1 MAQRKSPFFDT
12 ATTLGKVV
20 AFFGISALAGV
31 LVAGLF
37 TPLAAVVGAGAT
49 TASSVFDELP
59 AELEEEPMSLPSE
72 VYSADGKLMAKFFEE
87 NRIPV
92 KIDDIS
98 ENMIDAIVSIEDER
112 FYEHHG
118 VDGQGLARIVV
129 HNLTSDT
136 TQGASTLT
144 QQYVNN
150 QLINAGFLRGEKRL
164 TYSGTKTVGDKLRE
178 MKLAVAAEK
187 QMSKEQILEGYLN
200 LVLFSRTTYGV
211 EAASKLFFSKSA
223 KDLTVPEAALLA
235 GIVQSPG
242 AHDPIS
248 NPESAKNRQNQ
259 VLRAM
264 YRNDKITKEE
274 YDEYVAA
281 PLKLKYSEPKQGCF
295 SANFGPY
302 FCDYVRR
309 QILADK
315 TFGKD
320 EAARERLLYRG
331 GLKIT
336 TTLDSRLQK
345 MAQKQVEKS
354 VPIGDKSGV
363 GATLISVDPKSG
375 DIKAMAQN
383 TKFAIDKKRG
393 STAVNFNVDKKWGDS
408 GGFQGGSTLKPY
420 VAVAWLES
428 GRTMGTR
435 VNAQRDHFPQYD
447 TWKASCADGGS
458 IQILDNNGWKVNNA
472 IGNMKKPMTMDY
484 GLYWSINT
492 ATVNAAKELD
502 LCKITGVMDRVGL
515 HRADN
520 QEGID
525 PTTPSF
531 LLGAQPIAPLS
542 QATGFATFANDG
554 KRCNPR
560 AITKVTDAAG
570 NSYKVPAKKCENVID
585 SDVVAQLNTT
595 MKRIASD
602 RIAQGAINF
611 PIAGKTGT
619 NDNESSTWFVGYSK
633 GLSTAAWV
641 GRTTDIKSMVGLN
654 INGVVFRDVWG
665 SIIAGPMW
673 TRYMTEAGPLYDT
686 GAFTAPQKK
695 VRISEPSTRQDSDSS
710 SDSNDDSDSTNS
722 QSSNADADNSTR
734 SEQASEASSE
744 SSRPANENRGS
755 SQQNS
760 SNNGNQSQSDN
771 RSNNNRDNN
780 PGRSRNND

>member
-1 MAQRKSPFFDT
+1 M
-12 ATTLGKVV
+12 
-20 AFFGISALAGV
+20 
-31 LVAGLF
+31 AGLF
-37 TPLAAVVGAGAT
+37 TPLAAVVGAGAS

-59 AELEEEPMSLPSE
+59 AELEEEPMSLPSKM
-72 VYSADGKLMAKFFEE
+72 YSADGKVIAQFWEE
-87 NRIPV
+87 NRISV
-92 KIDDIS
+92 KYEDIS
-98 ENMIDAIVSIEDER
+98 QNMIDAIVSIEDER
-112 FYEHHG
+112 FFEHHG

-187 QMSKEQILEGYLN
+187 QMTKEEILEGYLN

-211 EAASKLFFSKSA
+211 EAASQMFFSKSA
-223 KDLTVPEAALLA
+223 KDLNVPEAALLA
-235 GIVQSPG
+235 GVVQSPG
-242 AHDPIS
+242 AHDPIA
-248 NPESAKNRQNQ
+248 NPESAKHRQNL
-259 VLRAM
+259 VLGAM
-264 YRNDKITKEE
+264 HRNGKITKEE
-274 YDEYVAA
+274 YEKYTKE
-281 PLKLKYSEPKQGCF
+281 PLKLKYKQPKQGCF

-309 QILADK
+309 QILADE

-320 EAARERLLYRG
+320 EDARERLLYRG

-345 MAQKQVEKS
+345 IAQKQVENS
-354 VPIGDKSGV
+354 VPIGDQSGV
-363 GATLISVDPKSG
+363 GATLVSVEPKNG
-375 DIKAMAQN
+375 EIKAMAQN
-383 TKFAIDKKRG
+383 TKFSVENKRG
-393 STAVNFNVDKKWGDS
+393 HTAVNFNVDKKWGDS

-420 VAVAWLES
+420 VAIAWLES
-428 GRTMGTR
+428 GRTMGSR
-435 VNAQRDHFPQYD
+435 VNAQRDVFPQYD
-447 TWKASCADGGS
+447 TWKASCVEGGQ
-458 IQILDNNGWKVNNA
+458 IRILDEGGWKVNNA
-472 IGNMKKPMTMDY
+472 IANMKKPMTMDY

-502 LCKITGVMDRVGL
+502 LCKITDVMDRVGL

-520 QEGID
+520 EEGID

-531 LLGAQPIAPLS
+531 LLGAQPIAPMS
-542 QATGFATFANDG
+542 QAVGFATFANDG
-554 KRCNPR
+554 VRCDPR
-560 AITKVTDAAG
+560 AIRKVTDAAG
-570 NSYKVPAKKCENVID
+570 NSYKVPASKCEQAID
-585 SDVVAQLNTT
+585 PDVVAQLNTT
-595 MKRIASD
+595 TKRIASD

-673 TRYMTEAGPLYDT
+673 TRYMKEAGPLYDT
-686 GAFTAPQKK
+686 GAFTSPRQK
-695 VRISEPSTRQDSDSS
+695 VRIDEPRPGDANRDDNRVTNNSADTDATADTRDSSSSSDTASATERPRQESSGTNDSDSS
-710 SDSNDDSDSTNS
+710 SASNSSTSKNQSTNNS
-722 QSSNADADNSTR
+722 DNS
-734 SEQASEASSE
+734 
-744 SSRPANENRGS
+744 
-755 SQQNS
+755 
-760 SNNGNQSQSDN
+760 
-771 RSNNNRDNN
+771 NRDNA
-780 PGRSRNND
+780 PGRSRSNN

>member
-37 TPLAAVVGAGAT
+37 TPLAAVVGAGAS

-59 AELEEEPMSLPSE
+59 AELEEEPMSLPSKM
-72 VYSADGKLMAKFFEE
+72 YSADGKLIATFWEE
-87 NRIPV
+87 NRTPV
-92 KIDDIS
+92 KFENIS
-98 ENMIDAIVSIEDER
+98 QNMIDAIVSIEDER

-150 QLINAGFLRGEKRL
+150 QLINAGYLRGEKRL

-187 QMSKEQILEGYLN
+187 QMTKDEILEGYLN

-211 EAASKLFFSKSA
+211 EAASQMFFSKSA

-235 GIVQSPG
+235 GVVQSPG
-242 AHDPIS
+242 AHDPIA
-248 NPESAKNRQNQ
+248 NPESAKHRQNL
-259 VLRAM
+259 VLGAM
-264 YRNDKITKEE
+264 YRNGKITKEE
-274 YDEYVAA
+274 HDKFTAA
-281 PLKLKYSEPKQGCF
+281 PLKLKYKEPKQGCF
-295 SANFGPY
+295 SASFGPY

-309 QILADK
+309 QILADE

-345 MAQKQVEKS
+345 MAQKQVETS
-354 VPIGDKSGV
+354 VPIGDQSGV
-363 GATLISVDPKSG
+363 GATLVSVEPKNG
-375 DIKAMAQN
+375 EIKAMAQN
-383 TKFAIDKKRG
+383 TKFSVENKRG
-393 STAVNFNVDKKWGDS
+393 HTAVNFNVDKKWGDS

-420 VAVAWLES
+420 VAIAWLES

-435 VNAQRDHFPQYD
+435 VNAQRDVFPQYD
-447 TWKASCADGGS
+447 TWKASCVEGGQ
-458 IQILDNNGWKVNNA
+458 IQILDNGGWKVNNA
-472 IGNMKKPMTMDY
+472 IANMKKPMTMDY

-502 LCKITGVMDRVGL
+502 LCKITDVMDRVGL

-531 LLGAQPIAPLS
+531 LLGAQPIAPMS
-542 QATGFATFANDG
+542 QAVGFATFANDG
-554 KRCNPR
+554 VRCDPR
-560 AITKVTDAAG
+560 AIRKVTDAAG
-570 NSYKVPAKKCENVID
+570 NSYKVPATKCEQAID
-585 SDVVAQLNTT
+585 PDVVAQLNTT
-595 MKRIASD
+595 TKRIASD

-673 TRYMTEAGPLYDT
+673 TRYMKEAGPLYDT
-686 GAFTAPQKK
+686 GAFTSPRQT
-695 VRISEPSTRQDSDSS
+695 VRITEPRPGTTDRDDDASENNAADSAGSSENSSSSESASTTDRAQQDSGSANNSGNSS
-710 SDSNDDSDSTNS
+710 NQN
-722 QSSNADADNSTR
+722 QSSNS
-734 SEQASEASSE
+734 
-744 SSRPANENRGS
+744 G
-755 SQQNS
+755 
-760 SNNGNQSQSDN
+760 
-771 RSNNNRDNN
+771 NNNRDNN
-780 PGRSRNND
+780 PGRSRGND